1 MNEFY
6 IMISIISV
14 VTVLV
19 TYLWSFFKLLG
30 KIEQKV
36 SIVEFNAVKFQV
48 EQLSKEAVE
57 SKNYIQIL
65 LSKIE
70 ALTLQLNRI
79 ESNYTHINE
88 ILHEIKEDLR
98 MKA

>member
-6 IMISIISV
+6 IIISIIGGISI
-14 VTVLV
+14 LV

-98 MKA
+98 MKV

>member
-6 IMISIISV
+6 IIISIIGGISI
-14 VTVLV
+14 LV